1 MSHSTHT
8 GRPTTTSRHLSRIVA
23 TPPPAPGFIGEGHTA
38 VEVLPPH
45 DVAHHDPFVLL
56 MDDRL
61 DIARRRRIG
70 GPHPHAGLETV
81 TLVLEG
87 KAWDREEGELS
98 AGEVAWMTAGRGVV
112 HNEHVEAEGEV
123 RILQLW
129 IGLPTHARDA
139 APALQVLRAKD
150 VPVRVE
156 PGVVGRVYSGRSGDA
171 QAPTKNLV
179 PVTLV
184 EFKLDP
190 GRGVEQALPASYRGF
205 LYVVEGSVSVGE
217 GSEVVRQGSV
227 GWFERATSDAA
238 SAVTLRAGGEG
249 ARVVLYAG
257 EPHGEPIVQRGPFVA
272 GTPAELARFY
282 WRFQERKFEPLSE
295 VVRARRATP
304 SGTDQS

>member
-1 MSHSTHT
+1 MSDSTHT
-8 GRPTTTSRHLSRIVA
+8 PLRTTTSRHLSRIVA
-23 TPPPAPGFIGEGHTA
+23 TPLPAPGFIGEGHTA

-45 DVAHHDPFVLL
+45 DVARHDPFVLL

-61 DIARRRRIG
+61 DIARRRQIG

-87 KAWDREEGELS
+87 KVWDRDEGELS
-98 AGEVAWMTAGRGVV
+98 AGEVAWMTAGRGIV

-129 IGLPTHARDA
+129 IGLPSHVREAP
-139 APALQVLRAKD
+139 PALQVLRSVD

-156 PGVVGRVYSGRSGDA
+156 PGALARVYSGRSGA
-171 QAPTKNLV
+171 LEAPTQNLV

-184 EFKLDP
+184 EFKLDG
-190 GRGVEQALPASYRGF
+190 GRSIEQELPASYRGF
-205 LYVVEGSVSVGE
+205 LYVVEGAITVGDD
-217 GSEVVRQGSV
+217 SETVAQGNV
-227 GWFERATSDAA
+227 AWFERAQSGAA
-238 SAVTLRAGGEG
+238 SALVLRAGTEG

-272 GTPAELARFY
+272 GTPEGLAKFY
-282 WRFQERKFEPLSE
+282 WQFQERKFTPLSE
-295 VVRARRATP
+295 VVRAERAAP
-304 SGTDQS
+304 RANA